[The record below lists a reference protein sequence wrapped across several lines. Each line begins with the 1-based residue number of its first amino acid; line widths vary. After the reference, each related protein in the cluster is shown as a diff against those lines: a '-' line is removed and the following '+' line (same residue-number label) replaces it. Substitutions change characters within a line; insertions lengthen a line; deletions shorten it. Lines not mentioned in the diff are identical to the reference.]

1 MRIARGRPN
10 GRFKKAA
17 ELLKIKPGHPRYKR
31 SRRNTP
37 ATATGWP
44 RLRPLAASHTGVVAG
59 RLDPLERLGLRPGR
73 MAVMTAV
80 IVIYLNKTALV
91 IDVRDTGIKV
101 EVLAQGSAVT
111 ITGPN
116 NERIEVTPG
125 EQHLKIEYAGL
136 ETVTTSF
143 ELKKGQRR
151 RIKVSLVDRKLV
163 AELENLPL
171 TLTPPP
177 EGIKQKVASPLA
189 AELQKPAL
197 KLTPKTEA
205 AKHEVAVATAPSVPN
220 PANENVAKPA
230 GSLLVVPFSEAA
242 AKTAQQALAQH
253 LQTSVEVTDPL
264 GIKLVLIPPG
274 EFLMGAAAGEKAT
287 DEEKPQHKVRI
298 TRGFRLSALNHPRTI
313 REVSP
318 GIRLQ
323 NAGRATA
330 DRRPPHRRSWRT
342 ALRLDLQLAEPR
354 IQTGRHRHPVVVVSW
369 HDADAFCEWLTAKT
383 GETYRLPTEAE
394 WEYACRAGT
403 TTRWYCG
410 DDPEGLVKVAN
421 VRDASWGR
429 KFGPAQITGDDGFV
443 FTAPVGSYR
452 PNAFGL
458 YDMHGNVFEFVHDWG
473 GAGHYKHSPVDDP
486 PGPDHGTVRISRSGA
501 IDTIRSTPSAAREH
515 RRSVR
520 SLFQPRLPGRPRFE
534 RQEDK
539 ERKSSR
545 EFGEWPVG
553 GALRRS
559 HCQISTKRCA
569 KRWASRCK
577 SKNSIGM
584 KFLLIPP
591 GEFQMGSAESHS
603 ETYSSPVHKVRITN
617 PFYLGIYE
625 VTRPSTSG

>member
-1 MRIARGRPN
+1 MSLEELAGKCLARRDYEQAIQIIDGIPEGRRTDSTRVLLKKARNRADEISYLICEIEDADRTGDGPTAL
-10 GRFKKAA
+10 KKAA
-17 ELLKIKPGHPRYKR
+17 ELLKIKPGHPRAQAIQEKY
-31 SRRNTP
+31 SGYGN
-37 ATATGWP
+37 GM
-44 RLRPLAASHTGVVAG
+44 AA
-59 RLDPLERLGLRPGR
+59 RLGPLRQVTQAWSQGGWIPWSVLAFGLGAC
-73 MAVMTAV
+73 AVMTAV

-298 TRGFRLSALNHPRTI
+298 TRGFRLSACEITRGQFAKFL
-313 REVSP
+313 RESGYKTQAEQQPTGGHRIDDRGEPLYDSTCNWRNP
-318 GIRLQ
+318 GFKQ
-323 NAGRATA
+323 
-330 DRRPPHRRSWRT
+330 D
-342 ALRLDLQLAEPR
+342 D
-354 IQTGRHRHPVVVVSW
+354 RHPVVVVSW

-473 GAGHYKHSPVDDP
+473 ARAITNTH
-486 PGPDHGTVRISRSGA
+486 RS
-501 IDTIRSTPSAAREH
+501 TIRRAPTTARCGLAAA
-515 RRSVR
+515 VR
-520 SLFQPRLPGRPRFE
+520 STRFARHHRPLE
-534 RQEDK
+534 T
-539 ERKSSR
+539 S
-545 EFGEWPVG
+545 P
-553 GALRRS
+553 LRPIA
-559 HCQISTKRCA
+559 ISTS
-569 KRWASRCK
+569 AS
-577 SKNSIGM
+577 
-584 KFLLIPP
+584 
-591 GEFQMGSAESHS
+591 A
-603 ETYSSPVHKVRITN
+603 SPAI
-617 PFYLGIYE
+617 
-625 VTRPSTSG
+625 